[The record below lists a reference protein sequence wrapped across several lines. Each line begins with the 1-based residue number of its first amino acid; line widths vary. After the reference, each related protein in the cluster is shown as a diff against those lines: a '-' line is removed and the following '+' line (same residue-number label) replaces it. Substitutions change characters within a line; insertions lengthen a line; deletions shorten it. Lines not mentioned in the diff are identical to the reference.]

1 MNSKRRD
8 ASICFMTSEQ
18 FIESVRIN
26 AQLSFRLQSLLLIL
40 TLFGFF
46 SCTPPP
52 VSSKWY
58 GKEAPPVFKAQFET
72 TKGEFIAE
80 FRRSW
85 SPMAVDRAYQL
96 IQSDFYD
103 DGAIFRV
110 VENYVAQFGINSD
123 SSKNSFWKTKVLA
136 DERVV
141 IPNTEG
147 TISFARGGPNTR
159 GTQLFIN
166 IRNNSP
172 RLDTLNYQNV
182 IGFPVIGKIIEN
194 KSIIDSLYSGYGNNV
209 RQDSIQVYGN
219 KYLKRNFSGLDY
231 INKVTII
238 K

>member
-123 SSKNSFWKTKVLA
+123 SSKNSFWNFKS
-136 DERVV
+136 
-141 IPNTEG
+141 EG
-147 TISFARGGPNTR
+147 AM
-159 GTQLFIN
+159 
-166 IRNNSP
+166 
-172 RLDTLNYQNV
+172 
-182 IGFPVIGKIIEN
+182 
-194 KSIIDSLYSGYGNNV
+194 
-209 RQDSIQVYGN
+209 
-219 KYLKRNFSGLDY
+219 
-231 INKVTII
+231 
-238 K
+238 